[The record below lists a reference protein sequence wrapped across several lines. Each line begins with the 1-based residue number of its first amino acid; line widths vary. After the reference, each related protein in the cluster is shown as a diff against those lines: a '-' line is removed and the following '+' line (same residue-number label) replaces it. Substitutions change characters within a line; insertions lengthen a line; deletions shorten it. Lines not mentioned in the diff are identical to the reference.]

1 MRKTYVSKIGRRVL
15 LILVI
20 MSSLITL
27 TTTVLQLYWDYNR
40 QFDDVRTRHTE
51 VRQVYSSLIASSLWF
66 YDVPSV
72 EKRLQEL
79 NSLPKVDYLEVWFDG
94 DVIIS
99 GEQPQGTNITNRF
112 HWCTRM
118 IRPKKVRQW
127 VSGRYIKLSRY
138 L

>member
-79 NSLPKVDYLEVWFDG
+79 NSLLRL
-94 DVIIS
+94 
-99 GEQPQGTNITNRF
+99 IT
-112 HWCTRM
+112 
-118 IRPKKVRQW
+118 
-127 VSGRYIKLSRY
+127 
-138 L
+138 